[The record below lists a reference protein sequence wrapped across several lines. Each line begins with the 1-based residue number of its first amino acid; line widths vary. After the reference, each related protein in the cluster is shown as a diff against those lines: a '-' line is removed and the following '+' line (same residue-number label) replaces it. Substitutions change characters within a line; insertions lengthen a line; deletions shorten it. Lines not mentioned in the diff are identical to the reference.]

1 MEVQKEKYMNFEDR
15 VIEINLKNREK
26 TYWGGRNEQSLRD
39 FSG

>member
-15 VIEINLKNREK
+15 AIEINLKKREK
-26 TYWGGRNEQSLRD
+26 TYGGGNEQSLRD